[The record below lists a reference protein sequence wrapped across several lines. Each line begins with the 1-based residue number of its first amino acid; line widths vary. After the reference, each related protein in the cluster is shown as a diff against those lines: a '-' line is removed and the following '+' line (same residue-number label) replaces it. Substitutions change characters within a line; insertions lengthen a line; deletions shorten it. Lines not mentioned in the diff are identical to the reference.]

1 MRYIPS
7 KFQFSNN
14 PADIDAI
21 KSYYDN
27 VKSGLENLFDEK
39 NPTNTGKSLRVLN
52 YEKNKA
58 LLELNIE
65 GGFVLLSVVECVFR
79 TDFICRCRKNR
90 KEDIDKDFKVVLN
103 GVDQLYKIDLRES
116 ILERW
121 KEEFP
126 GNVHD
131 FSVMKERFDYRNWI
145 AHGRYWKAYGNAGK
159 DLYSFDNLY
168 REVSSLLSLVGHRLL
183 KVENIG
189 EPIHHVD

>member
-1 MRYIPS
+1 MQYIPS

-27 VKSGLENLFDEK
+27 VKLGLDIRFDKDNQNNVGESEK
-39 NPTNTGKSLRVLN
+39 TLN
-52 YEKNKA
+52 KEKNKA

-65 GGFVLLSVVECVFR
+65 GGFVLLSIIESVFR
-79 TDFICRCRKNR
+79 TDFICRCRKN
-90 KEDIDKDFKVVLN
+90 KKDAIDKDFKAVLQR
-103 GVDQLYKIDLRES
+103 VDQLYKIDLRES

-126 GNVHD
+126 DNAHD
-131 FSVMKERFDYRNWI
+131 FSVMKQRFEYRNWI
-145 AHGRYWKAYGNAGK
+145 AHGRYWKAFGNAGK
-159 DLYSFDNLY
+159 DMYSFDNLY

-189 EPIHHVD
+189 EPIHRV